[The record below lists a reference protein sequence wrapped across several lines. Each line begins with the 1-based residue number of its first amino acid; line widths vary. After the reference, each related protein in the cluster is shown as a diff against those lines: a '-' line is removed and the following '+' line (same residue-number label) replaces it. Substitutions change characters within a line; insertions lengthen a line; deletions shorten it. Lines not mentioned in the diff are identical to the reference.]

1 MKNKKILLTVMVI
14 VMSFGTGFSYGRNSL
29 PSQDIGQDLLGLVK
43 GDKSVSEE
51 SVDFGTFWDVWDLLK
66 ATYSLGPLDEKK
78 MVYGAI
84 SGMVDS
90 LGDPYTVFLTP
101 EENKDLES
109 DLSGVFGGIGAEIGF
124 KGGYI
129 TVITPLKESPAEKSG
144 LLAGDRVM
152 EVDGKDIEG
161 LSVDGVVSLIRGEKG
176 TAVKITV
183 MRDEKYLDFEIV
195 RDTII
200 DKTVKWEMKDS
211 GVIYL
216 EINQFKE
223 DTAKE
228 LDDQIASILSQNP
241 KGLVLDLRNN
251 PGGYLDVVVDVAS
264 RFIKEGDT
272 IVIEKSG
279 DGKEQV
285 YKAKGNQSFEGIPM
299 VVLVNEG
306 SASASEI
313 LAGALKD
320 YKTATVVGK
329 TTFGKGLVQGISSL
343 DDGSALKVTVAEWM
357 TPSGNNINKTGIFPD
372 IEVDYTMDDYNA
384 DKDPQLD
391 KALEILKK

>member
-1 MKNKKILLTVMVI
+1 
-14 VMSFGTGFSYGRNSL
+14 MSFGAGFSYGRNSL

-43 GDKSVSEE
+43 GDKSVHEE
-51 SVDFGTFWDVWDLLK
+51 NVDFGTFWEVWDLLK
-66 ATYSLGPLDEKK
+66 TTYSLGPLDEKK

-109 DLSGVFGGIGAEIGF
+109 DLSGIFGGIGAEIGF

-129 TVITPLKESPAEKSG
+129 TVITPLKDSPAEKAG
-144 LLAGDRVM
+144 ILAGDRVM
-152 EVDGKDIEG
+152 EVDGKDTEG
-161 LSVDGVVSLIRGEKG
+161 LNVDEIVSLIRGEKG
-176 TAVKITV
+176 TSVKITV
-183 MRDEKYLDFEIV
+183 MRGKEYKDFEIV

-200 DKTVKWEMKDS
+200 DKTVKWEMKE
-211 GVIYL
+211 GGIVYL
-216 EINQFKE
+216 EISQFKE

-228 LDDQIASILSQNP
+228 LDEQIVSILSQNP
-241 KGLVLDLRNN
+241 KGLVLDMRNN

-264 RFIKEGDT
+264 RFIKEGET
-272 IVIEKSG
+272 VVIEKSG
-279 DGKEQV
+279 DGKEQI
-285 YKAKGNQSFEGIPM
+285 YKAKGNQSFEGIPT

-329 TTFGKGLVQGISSL
+329 TTFGKGLVQGISGL

-357 TPSGNNINKTGIFPD
+357 TPLGGNINKTGIAPD
-372 IEVDYTMDDYNA
+372 VEVDYTIEDYNA

-391 KALEILKK
+391 KALEILRK